1 MTQLPRN
8 GDFIFLSVL
17 SSVAIIKDDICKQC
31 KQPLMSGFLHF
42 SSALKVKSTTATRGF
57 ARDWL
62 SLEQKGSPVH

>member
-17 SSVAIIKDDICKQC
+17 SSVDMIKDDIYKQC

-42 SSALKVKSTTATRGF
+42 LSA
-57 ARDWL
+57 
-62 SLEQKGSPVH
+62 